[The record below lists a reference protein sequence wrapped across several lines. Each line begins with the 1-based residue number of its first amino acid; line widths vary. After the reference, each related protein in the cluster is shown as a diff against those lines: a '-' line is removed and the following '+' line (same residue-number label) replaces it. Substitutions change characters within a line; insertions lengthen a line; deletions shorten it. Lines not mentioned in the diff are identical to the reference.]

1 MKLALTL
8 VLCVAA
14 LGSYPAMAQSFIQ
27 DGRPPIVVVQPQP
40 PLAVIEHPSPPTG
53 SVVLEERDS
62 FLGTEKK
69 TILDNGTGRYG
80 ECSTR
85 TVHSEDL
92 TDERTRTRTKTDC
105 P

>member
-8 VLCVAA
+8 LLSVAA
-14 LGSYPAMAQSFIQ
+14 LGSCPAMAQSTSQ
-27 DGRPPIVVVQPQP
+27 DGRPTIVVVQPHP
-40 PLAVIEHPSPPTG
+40 PLVVIEHASPSTG
-53 SVVLEERDS
+53 SVILEERDS

-69 TILDNGTGRYG
+69 TILENGTGRYG

-92 TDERTRTRTKTDC
+92 TDERTRTKTDC